1 MDETIAAETA
11 PPAFQ
16 PLFDAE
22 GTRKVLQALGRA
34 AAASLAS
41 GIAISTGEPQSV
53 ESTLRIQSEIYA
65 AFTSLAY
72 RDPSMPALTEL
83 AQEEPVAKL
92 LSAINR
98 FGAAAVAAGV
108 IGSSGRRHSVG
119 DAMRTYW
126 QVMQTMWP
134 VERPVARPGE
144 PAGGAPPKGER
155 RAKGE
160 TQD

>member
-41 GIAISTGEPQSV
+41 GIAISTREPQSV
-53 ESTLRIQSEIYA
+53 ESTLRIQSEIHA

-72 RDPSMPALTEL
+72 RDPSKPAVTEL
-83 AQEEPVAKL
+83 AQEEPVGKL

-134 VERPVARPGE
+134 GAPPGE
-144 PAGGAPPKGER
+144 PAGGAPLKGET

>member
-1 MDETIAAETA
+1 MDETLAAKAA
-11 PPAFQ
+11 PPASQ

-41 GIAISTGEPQSV
+41 GIAVSTGKPQSV
-53 ESTLRIQSEIYA
+53 ESTLRIQGEIYA

-72 RDPSMPALTEL
+72 RDPSMPAVTEL
-83 AQEEPVAKL
+83 AQEEPVTKL

-108 IGSSGRRHSVG
+108 IGSSGQRHSIG

-126 QVMQTMWP
+126 QVMQAMW
-134 VERPVARPGE
+134 PVARPGE
-144 PAGGAPPKGER
+144 AAGEAPPTDGTR
-155 RAKGE
+155 
-160 TQD
+160 D

>member
-1 MDETIAAETA
+1 MDEIISAETA
-11 PPAFQ
+11 PPPPQ

-22 GTRKVLQALGRA
+22 GTRRVLLALGRA

-41 GIAISTGEPQSV
+41 GIAISTGVPQSV
-53 ESTLRIQSEIYA
+53 EATLRIQGEIYG

-72 RDPSMPALTEL
+72 RDPSMPAVTEL
-83 AQEEPVAKL
+83 AQEEPLSKL

-108 IGSSGRRHSVG
+108 IGSSGKRHSVG

-126 QVMQTMWP
+126 QVMQAMWP
-134 VERPVARPGE
+134 VAHPEE
-144 PAGGAPPKGER
+144 APPKGGAR
-155 RAKGE
+155 
-160 TQD
+160 D